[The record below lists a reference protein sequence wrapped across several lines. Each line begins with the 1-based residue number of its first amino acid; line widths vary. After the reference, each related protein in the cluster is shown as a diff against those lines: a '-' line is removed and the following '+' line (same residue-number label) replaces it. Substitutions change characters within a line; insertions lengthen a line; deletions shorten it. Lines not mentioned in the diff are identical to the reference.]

1 MAHKKG
7 QGSSRNGRD
16 SNPQHLGV
24 KAYGGELV
32 TGGSILVRQRGTV
45 FNAGLNVGRG
55 KDDTLFAKLDG
66 VVKFQ
71 DKGRRGKFVHIVPPT
86 ETTEEA
92 AS

>member
-71 DKGRRGKFVHIVPPT
+71 DKGRRGKFVHIVPAT
-86 ETTEEA
+86 EEPSEA